1 MSRDTDVLVVGA
13 GPVGLLLAGELRL
26 GGARVTV
33 VERLPAP
40 TGQSRAS
47 QLNAR
52 TAEVLDQRG
61 VLERLG
67 ELGHERR
74 GHFAGMPLDV
84 GDVPSIHAG
93 LWKIPQPRTEAA
105 LEAWSRDL
113 GARLLRGHEL
123 RGLDAGPD
131 RVDAEADAGGRV
143 VQLRARYVVG
153 CDGEASTVRRLGG
166 FDFPGKDAT
175 RELVRAD
182 VAGIS
187 IPDRRFDRLAGG
199 LAIASRAGE
208 VTRVMYHEF
217 GRRAEP
223 RPGPPDFAEVTA
235 AWARITGE
243 DIGRGRPVWIDA
255 FGDASRQA
263 SQYRR
268 GRLLLA
274 GDAAHQQ
281 LPVGGQA
288 LNVGLQD
295 AANLG
300 WKLAAQVAGWAPP
313 GLLDTYHAERHP
325 AGARVQ
331 SVVDA
336 QAQLLLGGHETDALR
351 SVLGE
356 LLELATARR
365 HLAGLLS
372 GTDVRYDVGANG
384 HPLVGARIPHWE
396 LAAGA
401 RRCTTTALLRR
412 GRAYLLSLPD
422 EAGGGRR
429 PVAIARRWT
438 TRVEVIRARPVRPV
452 EAGAVL
458 VRPDGHVVWADG
470 GDAALGAALRRWF
483 GAPEQEE
490 P

>member
-1 MSRDTDVLVVGA
+1 MSRETDVLVVGA

-33 VERLPAP
+33 VDRLPAP
-40 TGQSRAS
+40 TDQSRAS

-52 TAEVLDQRG
+52 TAELLDQRG

-74 GHFAGMPLDV
+74 GHFAGLPLDV
-84 GDVPSIHAG
+84 GDVPSAHAG

-105 LEAWSRDL
+105 LEAWCTDL

-131 RVDAEADAGGRV
+131 RVDAEVEAGGRAV
-143 VQLRARYVVG
+143 PFRARYVVG

-166 FDFPGKDAT
+166 FDFPGRDAT

-187 IPDRRFDRLAGG
+187 IPDRRFNRLPGG
-199 LAIASRAGE
+199 LAIASRAGD

-217 GRRAEP
+217 GRRTGPPA
-223 RPGPPDFAEVTA
+223 GPPDFVEVTA

-243 DIGRGRPVWIDA
+243 DIGHGRPVWIDA

-268 GRLLLA
+268 GRLLVA

-300 WKLAAQVAGWAPP
+300 WKLAAQVAGWAPA

-336 QAQLLLGGHETDALR
+336 QAQLLLGGHETGALR

-356 LLELATARR
+356 LLDLGAARR
-365 HLAGLLS
+365 HLAELLS

-396 LAAGA
+396 LATSA
-401 RRCTTTALLRR
+401 RRCTTTALLRQGR
-412 GRAYLLSLPD
+412 GYLLSL
-422 EAGGGRR
+422 AGGAGSGRR
-429 PVAIARRWT
+429 PVAVARRWAP
-438 TRVEVIRARPVRPV
+438 RVHVIRARPARSV

-458 VRPDGHVVWADG
+458 VRPDGHVVWVDG

-483 GAPEQEE
+483 GTPEEEE